1 MKITDDMLT
10 EWFPP
15 EIVPVNAGEYE
26 TIVLTPHL
34 ARASAFPIFSE
45 GKWKWKDGRLCIF
58 QNRWWRGLNKE
69 PQRD

>member
-26 TIVLTPHL
+26 TIALPPD
-34 ARASAFPIFSE
+34 RASASVHAIFRD
-45 GKWKWKDGRLCIF
+45 GKWKWPQGNLCVF
-58 QNRWWRGLNKE
+58 QNRWWRGLKE
-69 PQRD
+69 KHHG